1 MTRKQEVE
9 EEINNNWVVCLC
21 NGIAHVLEM
30 SLVV

>member
-9 EEINNNWVVCLC
+9 EEINNWVVCLC